1 MVSSTFVK
9 KILRYFKMPPKK
21 VVKIELSKEGSL
33 EKYGYHIHDT
43 RDTRRRALN
52 KAIAYKKSREA
63 LNLLIKRLNVL
74 SIFFK
79 NTKPLYSS
87 RAREDVG
94 YVQKKRDE
102 KYSI

>member
-1 MVSSTFVK
+1 
-9 KILRYFKMPPKK
+9 MPPKK

-33 EKYGYHIHDT
+33 EKYGYHIINT

-52 KAIAYKKSREA
+52 KAISDKKSKDA

-74 SIFFK
+74 SIYFK

-102 KYSI
+102 KYA